1 MVAVVALHDLADLA
15 LAERG
20 GSTLKL
26 LDHLAGAEG
35 VALRV
40 ARAAGVLAVLVGKLG
55 EVANQIVA
63 RVSVQLG
70 LELLCQRLF
79 LRLGLVVQF
88 LIGGHIARE
97 QQNVV
102 GGHVALLGG
111 IGDQLLVGGVKAAAL
126 GRRQLLESTVKIV
139 RAAHPVIGL
148 LAQTQLGEL
157 GAVALL
163 AAEALDGLRAFGLQL
178 AERSFVKDD
187 VVLLRQL
194 LDDGKALRVL

>member
-20 GSTLKL
+20 GGALKL

-40 ARAAGVLAVLVGKLG
+40 ARAAGVLAVLVGELRKVSSKV
-55 EVANQIVA
+55 VAGVG
-63 RVSVQLG
+63 VDLC
-70 LELLCQRLF
+70 LELLRQCLF
-79 LRLGLVVQF
+79 LRLGL
-88 LIGGHIARE
+88 LIQLLPRCHVARE
-97 QQNVV
+97 QQDVV

-111 IGDQLLVGGVKAAAL
+111 IGDQLLVGSIEAAAL
-126 GRRQLLESTVKIV
+126 GRRQLLERTVEVV

-163 AAEALDGLRAFGLQL
+163 AAEALDGLRAFSLQL

>member
-20 GSTLKL
+20 GGTLKL

-55 EVANQIVA
+55 EVADQIVA

-70 LELLCQRLF
+70 LDLLRQRLL
-79 LRLGLVVQF
+79 LRLGL
-88 LIGGHIARE
+88 LIQLLPRCHVARE
-97 QQNVV
+97 QQDVV

-111 IGDQLLVGGVKAAAL
+111 IGNQLLVGGVKAAAL
-126 GRRQLLESTVKIV
+126 GRRQLLERTVEVV

-163 AAEALDGLRAFGLQL
+163 AAEALDSLRAFGLQL

>member
-55 EVANQIVA
+55 EVADQIVA

-70 LELLCQRLF
+70 LELLRQRLL
-79 LRLGLVVQF
+79 LRLGLVVQL

-97 QQNVV
+97 QQDVV

-111 IGDQLLVGGVKAAAL
+111 IGDQLLVGSIEAAAL
-126 GRRQLLESTVKIV
+126 GRRQLLERTVEVV

-148 LAQTQLGEL
+148 LTQTQLGEL

-163 AAEALDGLRAFGLQL
+163 AAEALDSLRAFGLQL